1 MYKYICGK
9 KKYLKDFLKGR
20 QGLRF
25 SDIAYYSI
33 MENKK
38 MRDDE
43 LAKNFVYDKSSV
55 VFTLNGV
62 EIGPESMATNPLLT
76 VMPDRC
82 FCLCLSGKKDDPE
95 LFSRFKADIC
105 LEIDVEKL
113 VEFLNL
119 VLSASKF
126 ADMRVLHREVT
137 YYPSIMSEPTP
148 DIISALFYKRDKY
161 MIEDEYRV
169 AIIIPPDR
177 KFFKTSKGENVLIFS
192 DNPKE
197 LGHLSVNGPDY
208 QTNRY
213 SLVSVG
219 YPL

>member
-1 MYKYICGK
+1 MYKYLYGK

-25 SDIAYYSI
+25 SDIAHYSI

-43 LAKNFVYDKSSV
+43 LSKDFVYDKNSIVLCLS
-55 VFTLNGV
+55 GI
-62 EIGPESMATNPLLT
+62 EIGAESMATNPVFT

-82 FCLCLSGKKDDPE
+82 FCLCLSGKKNDPA

-105 LEIDVEKL
+105 LEIDIDKL
-113 VEFLNL
+113 VEFLT
-119 VLSASKF
+119 F
-126 ADMRVLHREVT
+126 ALGGSNFSDMRVLHGEVT
-137 YYPSIMSEPTP
+137 YYPSVISKDTP
-148 DIISALFYKRDKY
+148 DIMSALFYKREKY
-161 MIEDEYRV
+161 SVEEEYRV
-169 AIIIPPDR
+169 AIIIPPNRETFRTAGGETVPIFTND
-177 KFFKTSKGENVLIFS
+177 SKNLR
-192 DNPKE
+192 
-197 LGHLSVNGPDY
+197 HLFVNGPDY
-208 QTNRY
+208 QTNLY